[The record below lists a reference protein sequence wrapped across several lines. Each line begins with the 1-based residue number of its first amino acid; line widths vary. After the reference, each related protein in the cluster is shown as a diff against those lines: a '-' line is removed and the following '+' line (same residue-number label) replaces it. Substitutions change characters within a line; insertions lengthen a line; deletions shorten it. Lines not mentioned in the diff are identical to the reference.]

1 LIEDDNNS
9 DLGEINEILDS
20 LRTRIG
26 TTGRERVN
34 TINEYFKQIVNIS
47 FPALHRYMMWTAS
60 ERKHLFSESSCQ
72 SEEDEYTLV
81 VNSDGLGNYSI
92 SWA

>member
-1 LIEDDNNS
+1 MSNFAVGRQQTMKRLEKLIEDENNA
-9 DLGEINEILDS
+9 DLGEINSILDS

-26 TTGRERVN
+26 ATGRERVN

-60 ERKHLFSESSCQ
+60 
-72 SEEDEYTLV
+72 
-81 VNSDGLGNYSI
+81 
-92 SWA
+92 

>member
-1 LIEDDNNS
+1 MSNFAVGRQQTMKRLEKLIEDGNNA
-9 DLGEINEILDS
+9 DINEINSILDS

-26 TTGRERVN
+26 ATGRERVN

-60 ERKHLFSESSCQ
+60 ERKHLFSEDTQ
-72 SEEDEYTLV
+72 GE
-81 VNSDGLGNYSI
+81 
-92 SWA
+92 